1 MSREKE
7 FRVYIKPLKRYATG
21 YETILYHHQC
31 NARHTWT
38 VNISPEE
45 YYGDEDLIVEQYTG
59 DKDQYNTPIC
69 EGDIVRICET
79 DIGEVLQDYD
89 GRWIILGIPKEK
101 LRDGDSVLLGNL
113 EKLQK
118 WCLADILSKE
128 YCSVIGNIHENPEL
142 LEGKA
147 DGNN

>member
-1 MSREKE
+1 MRSLK
-7 FRVYIKPLKRYATG
+7 FRVYSKRLKVYID
-21 YETILYHHQC
+21 YYTIGFSKSGELQYLSDKHG
-31 NARHTWT
+31 AGP
-38 VNISPEE
+38 VFA
-45 YYGDEDLIVEQYTG
+45 GDYIVEQYTG

-128 YCSVIGNIHENPEL
+128 YCSVIGNIHENGEL
-142 LEGKA
+142 LGGEK
-147 DGNN
+147 

>member
-1 MSREKE
+1 MSREIKFRIWDKANKE
-7 FRVYIKPLKRYATG
+7 YKILGATG
-21 YETILYHHQC
+21 LD
-31 NARHTWT
+31 ARNGD
-38 VNISPEE
+38 VIDYNEGNRLGGPEK
-45 YYGDEDLIVEQYTG
+45 YDVEQYTG

-142 LEGKA
+142 LGGEG
-147 DGNN
+147 